1 MNTGVQLLEWTLDS
15 GASGSTTFEVNS
27 SEGRDESISQFNIN
41 DGSFEFEH
49 GLRDITFELCLD
61 FAGTEYCFQTFETSI
76 TIYGFGD
83 GDYVCGWVFAID
95 GAIYSDPS
103 EEACATAG
111 GSSTVDVTVDHS
123 VGWNM
128 VSLAVGTD
136 ANGVGDLFSGHIEG
150 TLYEY
155 PYVAVDALNNGQGYW
170 LRFDSDGS
178 DTQTGE
184 PVDDVGVSLA
194 LGWNLIGSISED
206 AGISDPDGVV
216 VGGTLYGYPYSDPV
230 NAIAPGKGYW
240 LRASADGM
248 VYLSSGASL
257 PRTTAE
263 LTANSLTINGMK
275 LQFGVEVTEELAL
288 SHSLPPKPFD
298 GAFDVRFAGDTK
310 IAEDAA
316 VIDVMNPS
324 SELVVEYNIVRDAG
338 DYMLWVL
345 TADGEEIVLD
355 GMGTVSLPGSVTQMT
370 LNRVPE
376 IPETFGL
383 EQNFPNPF
391 NPVTTISYQIP
402 EASDVSIGVYN
413 MMGQKVADLV
423 QAHVTAGFH
432 NVVWDSHNLQGEPV
446 SSGVYLYMITAGD
459 FHAMKKMV
467 LMK

>member
-1 MNTGVQLLEWTLDS
+1 
-15 GASGSTTFEVNS
+15 
-27 SEGRDESISQFNIN
+27 
-41 DGSFEFEH
+41 
-49 GLRDITFELCLD
+49 
-61 FAGTEYCFQTFETSI
+61 
-76 TIYGFGD
+76 
-83 GDYVCGWVFAID
+83 
-95 GAIYSDPS
+95 
-103 EEACATAG
+103 
-111 GSSTVDVTVDHS
+111 VDVAVDHS
-123 VGWNM
+123 AGCNM

-184 PVDDVGVSLA
+184 PINDLGVSLSA
-194 LGWNLIGSISED
+194 GWNLVGSISED
-206 AGISDPDGVV
+206 AGIDDPDGVV
-216 VGGTLYGYPYSDPV
+216 ISGTIYGYPYSDPV

-240 LRASADGM
+240 VRASADGM

-275 LQFGVEVTEELAL
+275 LQFGVEVTEALAL

-298 GAFDVRFAGDTK
+298 GAFDVRFAGDTR

-316 VIDVMNPS
+316 VVDVMNSS
-324 SELVVEYNIVRDAG
+324 SELIVEYNIIKDAG

-345 TADGEEIVLD
+345 VADGEEIVLD
-355 GMGTVSLPGSVTQMT
+355 GMGTVSLSGGVTQLT
-370 LNRVPE
+370 LSKVPE
-376 IPETFGL
+376 VPESFGL

-391 NPVTTISYQIP
+391 NPVTNISYQVP
-402 EASDVSIGVYN
+402 EASDVSIAVYN

-423 QAHVTAGFH
+423 QAHVPAGFH
-432 NVVWDSHNLQGEPV
+432 NVVWDSRNLQGEPV

-459 FHAMKKMV
+459 FHAMKKMI